1 MSKSIDIQ
9 NKYEMPANLKTYQLL
24 EYQTCREWGRLSSVW
39 TAERGEGRG
48 RKDFF
53 PCLVCQRGSS
63 PSAALHHSE
72 GESLTERGEKRP
84 TGHYWA
90 SPGGSSSFIELL
102 SGGVCPS
109 WAVCRVRFPHC
120 YKLMSAPPPL
130 TPPLYNC
137 GNEFENAVFVHNTV
151 SLIR

>member
-24 EYQTCREWGRLSSVW
+24 EYQTEWGRLSSVW

-63 PSAALHHSE
+63 PLAALHHSE
-72 GESLTERGEKRP
+72 GESLTERGKRDQLGT
-84 TGHYWA
+84 TGQA
-90 SPGGSSSFIELL
+90 QGGVAPLLSSSQEGCVPPERFVELD
-102 SGGVCPS
+102 
-109 WAVCRVRFPHC
+109 FP
-120 YKLMSAPPPL
+120 
-130 TPPLYNC
+130 
-137 GNEFENAVFVHNTV
+137 TV
-151 SLIR
+151 IN